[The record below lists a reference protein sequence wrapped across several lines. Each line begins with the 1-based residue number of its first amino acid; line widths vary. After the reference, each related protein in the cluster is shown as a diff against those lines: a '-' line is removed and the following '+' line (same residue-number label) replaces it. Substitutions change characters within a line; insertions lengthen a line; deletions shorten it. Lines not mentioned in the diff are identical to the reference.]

1 MTNERKE
8 EIRIQL
14 TALLEDE
21 AFLTAVL
28 SAGESEKISKVMQ
41 ENGIKVTP
49 EEIDEFM
56 DSGISQLAEMK
67 ESGSDELSIED
78 LESVAGG
85 GKLRGALRY
94 ALVIGGAVAVGAGLG
109 VLVGA
114 GALALG
120 TAYAVG
126 VGYAV
131 IGGAWTLSGR
141 AKKGW

>member
-28 SAGESEKISKVMQ
+28 SAGESEKISKLMQ
-41 ENGIKVTP
+41 ESGIKVTP
-49 EEIDEFM
+49 EEIDEFV

-67 ESGSDELSIED
+67 ESCSDELSIED

-85 GKLRGALRY
+85 GKLRFALRY

-109 VLVGA
+109 LFVGA
-114 GALALG
+114 GALAVG
-120 TAYAVG
+120 TAHALG
-126 VGYAV
+126 AGYAL
-131 IGGAWTLSGR
+131 IGSVWTLKGR
-141 AKKGW
+141 DKKGW